1 MPRACFRHYFYVIF
15 FRSDLQR
22 AIAFVLGDLGNAAY
36 PCAMF
41 VNKSN
46 FFTPFYVARKPCRQR
61 QKLLEKRLLQKVV
74 HAPCPLCWLHKW
86 GGL

>member
-46 FFTPFYVARKPCRQR
+46 FFTPFYAWLNYALSAWKALQSVAIVTGYEVP
-61 QKLLEKRLLQKVV
+61 
-74 HAPCPLCWLHKW
+74 
-86 GGL
+86 G

>member
-36 PCAMF
+36 LCAMF

-46 FFTPFYVARKPCRQR
+46 FFTPFYVARPNHVPGVCAN
-61 QKLLEKRLLQKVV
+61 LVHL
-74 HAPCPLCWLHKW
+74 HAPFLDIFLCCLA
-86 GGL
+86 